1 VLIEKASAKWPT
13 DTDKRVNKL
22 AERLPK
28 GIKTLIILG
37 TLGVFGFVTY
47 RAFAGEVERQEY
59 PKVEILSISYKTY
72 R

>member
-13 DTDKRVNKL
+13 DTDKGVNKL

-47 RAFAGEVERQEY
+47 RAFAGKVERQEY
-59 PKVEILSISYKTY
+59 PKAEILSISYEIT
-72 R
+72 